1 MTTNALTTTTRR
13 ADAWRRATRLMLFV
27 LLVMVSVQAIL
38 VPAASAAAAA
48 AAAPPGSTMVT
59 PTQPPGSGGAAPM
72 VPSPSRGMPSS
83 APHAGAPSQQQVD
96 EFAAS
101 EAVAGALDALAR
113 VAVFDR
119 GRVVSFDSF
128 TSSMMR
134 FVSGPKYI
142 DGNPPAFTYLDMAL
156 RPERYV
162 DKPIVYVKKKLVRAE
177 IARAVE
183 IAGREQIDRLRA
195 QPGTQLTPEMERQFN
210 DDMAYRLSRFMEK
223 GVISP
228 VLLRDPAVDDLLERM
243 SRDLL
248 RTAKP
253 VQAIRGA
260 MNLLDPG
267 RLRSRLM
274 LLPPPSGEYH
284 DRWHTL
290 DELAAAPV
298 DDPEYA
304 GIPVSLRADLVSAWR
319 SFTSAWGRSDA
330 AGVQSAAVRIE
341 DLLHQVNDDPEIYPS
356 TLRLELESWYFGSRH
371 MTWVWIFYALSLIPL
386 TLFVV
391 FRWAGAFWSGLAM
404 FAVAFLLHT
413 AAFGIRWYVSDRFP
427 NSNMFEAVTTAAWFG
442 SLFAMGIELWF
453 RRLPVRGLFAVG
465 AGAASMVALMAAYY
479 LPLSLD
485 PHISNRM
492 PVLLDLWLYIHT
504 NVIIFAYALVFMASV
519 TGFLYLGY
527 RMVRWLQGAEGGWWK
542 TEYARVGGAAS
553 LIMTNPDGTSY
564 IERPKTTLGQV
575 LDGTTMIL
583 VEFSFILLWAGLVMG
598 AIWADHS
605 WGRPWGWDPKE
616 VFALNTFLV
625 FAVLIHVRLKAK
637 DKGLWTAVIAIV
649 GCAVMLFNWVVIN
662 FTIAGLHSYA

>member
-1 MTTNALTTTTRR
+1 MRGWTQMRRVMLAVLVTAGAL
-13 ADAWRRATRLMLFV
+13 
-27 LLVMVSVQAIL
+27 AIAG
-38 VPAASAAAAA
+38 PAREAV
-48 AAAPPGSTMVT
+48 AAPPGSTMVT
-59 PTQPPGSGGAAPM
+59 PM
-72 VPSPSRGMPSS
+72 PSPGAGGTSGTSGAPGMINPANRMPSN
-83 APHAGAPSQQQVD
+83 AAHAGAPSQEQAD
-96 EFAAS
+96 GFAALVDLS
-101 EAVAGALDALAR
+101 PLAR

-134 FVSGPKYI
+134 FVSGPKRI
-142 DGNPPAFTYLDMAL
+142 DGNPPSFTYLDMML
-156 RPERYV
+156 RPERYADRPV
-162 DKPIVYVKKKLVRAE
+162 IYVGKKLVRAE
-177 IARAVE
+177 LVRVLEA
-183 IAGREQIDRLRA
+183 AGREQLDQIRMDPRRA
-195 QPGTQLTPEMERQFN
+195 LTPEQEARFEAGIRERL
-210 DDMAYRLSRFMEK
+210 DRFMEY

-228 VLLRDPAVDDLLERM
+228 VLMRDPAVADLLEQM

-290 DELAAAPV
+290 DELTVAAI
-298 DDPEYA
+298 DDPEYSMIDPA
-304 GIPVSLRADLVSAWR
+304 LRADLAVVWR

-330 AGVQSAAVRIE
+330 AGVNDSAARLA
-341 DLLHQVNDDPEIYPS
+341 DLLLMVNTDRAIYPS
-356 TLRLELESWYFGSRH
+356 STRLELESWYFGSRH
-371 MTWVWIFYALSLIPL
+371 MTWVWIFYAFSLVPL
-386 TLFVV
+386 TLFAV
-391 FRWAGAFWSGLAM
+391 FRWPGAFWTGMAM
-404 FAVAFLLHT
+404 FGVAFLLHT
-413 AAFGIRWYVSDRFP
+413 AAFIIRWYVSGRFP

-442 SLFAMGIELWF
+442 SLFAVPVELWL
-453 RRLPVRGLFAVG
+453 RRLPFRGLFALT
-465 AGAASMVALMAAYY
+465 AGTASMVALMAAYY

-519 TGFLYLGY
+519 TGVLYLGY
-527 RMVRWLQGAEGGWWK
+527 RLVRWLQGAHGDWWK

-553 LIMTNPDGTSY
+553 LIMTNPDGTTY
-564 IERPKTTLGQV
+564 IERPRTTLGQV
-575 LDGTTMIL
+575 FDGTTMIL
-583 VEFSFILLWAGLVMG
+583 VELSFILLWAGLVMG

-625 FAVLIHVRLKAK
+625 FAVLIHVRMKAR
-637 DKGLWTAVIAIV
+637 DKGLWTAIIAIV
-649 GCAVMLFNWVVIN
+649 GCAVMVFNWVVIN